1 MLNRARYP
9 IGAACAILA
18 FSWIAACSG
27 DGTPA
32 GPEDP
37 AGPIPAPELQ
47 FDPPAVSLGEER
59 TETIR
64 IRNTGTAAAGPILLV
79 AGAVRSSGGNPVP
92 GANMTVSPSEVA
104 TLNPGDSREVS
115 LSVDVPSGL
124 SGGEYEVSLD
134 GRVGGTTLA
143 SLGLVFSL
151 VPPDGPLVGSI
162 TISGDATGAAQGDV
176 VQFSADVRDPAGIPV
191 SNPTV
196 SWRTI
201 PSAAGLVTGEGRLVS
216 YVTGSLQLV
225 AEAQGAADTVDL
237 SFAARQ
243 VPTGGFQVLGNGA
256 VGSRYTS
263 DHWEHGTTAY
273 SGTWGCRNV
282 PGGACGDALLV
293 WDISGAADPVLV
305 DSVIVDARVVND
317 IKVSADG
324 RRAILTHEHS
334 DDLQNGITLLDLADP
349 RRPRVIGRFAA
360 PDLSPGVHNVWIE
373 GDFAYLVVDGT
384 ASTSGLRVL
393 DISDPS
399 APRIVASF
407 YGGSSFLH
415 DVYVR
420 DGLAFLSHWEAGLI
434 ILDVGNGIR
443 GGSPTSPREV
453 SRIDIPGYL
462 VHNAWY
468 WPGSGYVFLGDEIG
482 IPGRVK
488 IIDVQDLA
496 NPIEVGSI
504 KRNDAAPHNFWI
516 DEDRGIGYFA
526 WYEAGVQAFDLTGR
540 LLGSLERQG
549 RFIAESGYAAGG
561 ACLTADQQCAW
572 APQLHEGRIYVS
584 DMNTG
589 LWVLDPQF

>member
-1 MLNRARYP
+1 MVSRAGGP
-9 IGAACAILA
+9 IGAVCVIVAS
-18 FSWIAACSG
+18 SWAAACGG
-27 DGTPA
+27 DSTPA
-32 GPEDP
+32 GP
-37 AGPIPAPELQ
+37 AGPQDPPAAPVLQ
-47 FDPPAVSLGEER
+47 FDPPTVTLGEER

-64 IRNTGTAAAGPILLV
+64 IRNTGSVAAGPVLLV
-79 AGAVRSSGGNPVP
+79 AGSVRSGGGSAIP
-92 GANMTVSPSEVA
+92 GAGMTVSPSEVS
-104 TLNPGDSREVS
+104 TLNPGDTRDLT
-115 LSVDVPSGL
+115 LSVAIPDGL
-124 SGGEYEVSLD
+124 SGGEYDVSLEA
-134 GRVGGTTLA
+134 RVGGTTLA
-143 SLGLVFSL
+143 SLGLVFSV
-151 VPPDGPLVGSI
+151 VPPDGPLVGSVS
-162 TISGDATGAAQGDV
+162 ISGDATGAVQGDV
-176 VQFSADVRDPAGIPV
+176 VPFSADVRDPDGNPIV
-191 SNPTV
+191 DPTV

-201 PSAAGLVTGEGRLVS
+201 PSAAGLVTGAGRLVS

-225 AEAQGAADTVDL
+225 AEAQGAADTLEV
-237 SFAARQ
+237 SFAARP
-243 VPTGGFQVLGNGA
+243 VPSGGFQVLGNGA
-256 VGSRYTS
+256 VGSRYFS

-293 WDISGAADPVLV
+293 WDISDGADPVLV

-324 RRAILTHEHS
+324 RRGILTHEHS
-334 DDLQNGITLLDLADP
+334 DDMQNGITLLDLADP
-349 RRPRVIGRFAA
+349 RRPQVIGRFAA

-373 GDFAYLVVDGT
+373 GDYAFLVVDGT
-384 ASTSGLRVL
+384 ASSSGLRVL

-399 APRIVASF
+399 VPRIVASF

-453 SRIDIPGYL
+453 SRIRIPGYL

-468 WPGSGYVFLGDEIG
+468 WPDAGYVFLGDEIDL
-482 IPGRVK
+482 PGRVK
-488 IIDVQDLA
+488 IVDVHDLA
-496 NPIEVGSI
+496 SPIEVGSI
-504 KRNDAAPHNFWI
+504 ARSDAAPHNFWI
-516 DEDRGIGYFA
+516 DEQRGIGYFA
-526 WYEAGVQAFDLTGR
+526 WYEAGVQAFDLTGE

-549 RFIAESGYAAGG
+549 RFIAGSGYAAGG
-561 ACLTADQQCAW
+561 ACLTTQQQCAW

-589 LWVLDPQF
+589 LWVLAPQF

>member
-1 MLNRARYP
+1 MINRARSP
-9 IGAACAILA
+9 IGAVCVIVAS
-18 FSWIAACSG
+18 SWIAACGS
-27 DGTPA
+27 DGSPA
-32 GPEDP
+32 GPD
-37 AGPIPAPELQ
+37 GTTDPIPAPVLQ

-59 TETIR
+59 AETIR
-64 IRNTGTAAAGPILLV
+64 IRNTGTVAAGPVDLV
-79 AGAVRSSGGNPVP
+79 AGPVRTSGGNSIP
-92 GANMTVSPSEVA
+92 GASMAVSPSEVA
-104 TLNPGDSREVS
+104 TLNPGDSRDLT
-115 LSVDVPSGL
+115 LSVDIPDGL

-134 GRVGGTTLA
+134 ARVGGTTLV
-143 SLGLVFSL
+143 SLGLVFSV
-151 VPPDGPLVGSI
+151 VPQGGPLVGSVS
-162 TISGDATGAAQGDV
+162 ISGDASGAAQGDV
-176 VQFSADVRDPAGIPV
+176 VPFSVDVRDPDGNPV

-201 PSAAGLVTGEGRLVS
+201 PSAAGLVTGDGRLVS

-225 AEAQGAADTVDL
+225 AEAQGAADTLEV

-243 VPTGGFQVLGNGA
+243 VPAGGFKVLGNGTA
-256 VGSRYTS
+256 ASRYFS

-273 SGTWGCRNV
+273 SGTWGCRDV

-293 WDISGAADPVLV
+293 WDISGGADPVLV

-349 RRPRVIGRFAA
+349 RRPQVIGRFAA

-373 GDFAYLVVDGT
+373 GDFAYLVVDGS
-384 ASTSGLRVL
+384 AATSGLRIL

-399 APRIVASF
+399 VPRIVSSF

-420 DGLAFLSHWEAGLI
+420 DGLAFLSHWDAGLI

-453 SRIDIPGYL
+453 SRIDMPGYL

-468 WPGSGYVFLGDEIG
+468 WPSGGFVFLGDEIG

-488 IIDVQDLA
+488 IIDVHDLA

-504 KRNDAAPHNFWI
+504 ARSDAAPHNFWI

-526 WYEAGVQAFDLTGR
+526 WYEAGVQAFDLTGQ

-561 ACLTADQQCAW
+561 ACLTTEQQCAW

-589 LWVLDPQF
+589 LWVLAPQF